1 MFKKY
6 LHNPKWWYVTSCEI
20 EVNQW
25 RPPYVYHIIFSNH
38 FISFSMLII
47 NLMIFVRILSI
58 DIAQ

>member
-25 RPPYVYHIIFSNH
+25 PPPYVYHIIFSNH

-47 NLMIFVRILSI
+47 NLMIFVRI
-58 DIAQ
+58 